1 MPDFDTTYMDLLL
14 KAGGHT
20 LLLLIIIL
28 IVTFGVDPAFPA
40 AEMAT
45 TFRQLT
51 NATRPTMVNMPVTP
65 TGTPNGSSGTSRTNG
80 TIASMPVTRNGS
92 SRTPNGTIANRPSVT
107 SRP

>member
-40 AEMAT
+40 GEMAT

-65 TGTPNGSSGTSRTNG
+65 TRTPNGSSRTNG
-80 TIASMPVTRNGS
+80 TIASMPVTPNGS
-92 SRTPNGTIANRPSVT
+92 SRTSGTTANRPSVP
-107 SRP
+107 S